1 MRKEL
6 EKSLAQI
13 EFPKPPAQDIYFI
26 PNTNSGE
33 FLYCLGLEEVAKCV
47 QEHLIHK
54 QLKAETKEQKES
66 GEKESGE
73 TKLTKADTITEVL
86 SVFVCFIFG
95 SMSVI

>member
-13 EFPKPPAQDIYFI
+13 KFPKPPAQDNYFI

-66 GEKESGE
+66 GE

-86 SVFVCFIFG
+86 SVFICFIFG